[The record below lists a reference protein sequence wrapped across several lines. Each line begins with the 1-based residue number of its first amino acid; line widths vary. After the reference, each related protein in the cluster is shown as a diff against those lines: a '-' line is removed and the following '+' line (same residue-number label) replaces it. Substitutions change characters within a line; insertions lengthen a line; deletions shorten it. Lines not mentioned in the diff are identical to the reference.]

1 MLALNFKWHL
11 AQGPGVGTSI
21 SAGVASAQFVR
32 VGLPAGTWLAVEIYL
47 RKHNLHESGPVSRFY
62 AVSSTEASASANVV
76 D

>member
-1 MLALNFKWHL
+1 MLRVKGWVLALLEEKGRFR
-11 AQGPGVGTSI
+11 AY
-21 SAGVASAQFVR
+21 AGVASAVR